1 MPALNPQRTMLTKEI
16 TLCGKAVTLA
26 YCYATEIAYKDL
38 SDENIADYIK
48 EAVACI
54 KQETDPDIKHTI
66 YAILACMLAYY
77 QSRGED
83 APLTDT
89 DLMNEATPA
98 ELGTAIFTIIGLR
111 MDFYRVP
118 KGEPK
123 DAATTTD
130 ASPSGTEEQGKN

>member
-1 MPALNPQRTMLTKEI
+1 MITKEI
-16 TLCGKAVTLA
+16 TICGKQVTLA

-54 KQETDPDIKHTI
+54 QQETDPDVKHTI
-66 YAILACMLAYY
+66 YAIIACMLAYY
-77 QSRGED
+77 QSRGEE

-89 DLMNEATPA
+89 DLMNDAKPA

-111 MDFYRVP
+111 MDFYHIP
-118 KGEPK
+118 KGEPQ
-123 DAATTTD
+123 DATTTPD
-130 ASPSGTEEQGKN
+130 ASPSGKEDKKKN

>member
-1 MPALNPQRTMLTKEI
+1 MLTKEI
-16 TLCGKAVTLA
+16 TLCGKVVTLA

-54 KQETDPDIKHTI
+54 QKETDPDVKHTI

-77 QSRGED
+77 QSQGKE

-89 DLMNEATPA
+89 DLMNDAKPA

-111 MDFYRVP
+111 MDFYHVP
-118 KGEPK
+118 KDEPA
-123 DAATTTD
+123 DTV
-130 ASPSGTEEQGKN
+130 PSGSAADSEDKGKN

>member
-1 MPALNPQRTMLTKEI
+1 MLTKEI

-54 KQETDPDIKHTI
+54 QQETDPDIKHTI

-77 QSRGED
+77 QSQGKE

-89 DLMNEATPA
+89 DLMNDAKPA

-111 MDFYRVP
+111 MDFYHVP
-118 KGEPK
+118 KDEPQ
-123 DAATTTD
+123 DTTPD
-130 ASPSGTEEQGKN
+130 RSRSGTEEQGKN